1 MRADKFYRI
10 SAFHKL
16 HSALKLQSIACM
28 RRKYGDKL
36 CLFCWAKM
44 LKRVDHGERALA
56 LSDVRPKVF
65 ALYLGVSYQVEK
77 IVLQLEGK
85 AYLEAKVFERIKR
98 LLVGTTNERTQY
110 QGICC

>member
-36 CLFCWAKM
+36 RLFC
-44 LKRVDHGERALA
+44 LGEVFKRVDHRERALA

-77 IVLQLEGK
+77 IVLQLKGK
-85 AYLEAKVFERIKR
+85 ANFETKVFEGIKR
-98 LLVGTTNERTQY
+98 LLISTTNERTQY